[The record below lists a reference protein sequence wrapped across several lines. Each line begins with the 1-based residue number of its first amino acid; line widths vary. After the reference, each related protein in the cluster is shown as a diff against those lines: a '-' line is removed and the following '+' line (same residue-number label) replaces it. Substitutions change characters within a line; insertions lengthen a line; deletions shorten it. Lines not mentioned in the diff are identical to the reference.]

1 MKIFLIKSKS
11 KGLLLA
17 RGAGF
22 AIPLVLALAIVI
34 SQARIFM
41 SGDAVPASSDAVS
54 CPGECAVTLVSD
66 RPLSGSE
73 VSVLIDGEKAASFDG
88 TAVVLDINRTSV
100 IEVFSKSNEPFTVAA
115 EAGGGIETFGQKRV
129 FECTK
134 GINFICRCYRPV
146 V

>member
-1 MKIFLIKSKS
+1 M
-11 KGLLLA
+11 A

-22 AIPLVLALAIVI
+22 AIPLILVLAIVI

-41 SGDAVPASSDAVS
+41 LGDAVTTSGDAVS

-73 VSVLIDGEKAASFDG
+73 VSVLIDGEKAAAFDG
-88 TAVVLDINRTSV
+88 TAVVLDISKSSV
-100 IEVFSKSNEPFTVAA
+100 IEVFSERDEPFTVSA
-115 EAGGGIETFGQKRV
+115 EASVGLEPLGQKRV

-134 GINFICRCYRPV
+134 GINFIFRCYRPV